1 MQSSLPGAQVARREE
16 VDNLWGRNNLNDF
29 FYNSILDDVF
39 NTYFDVNQQIVDTNF
54 AHILILFKAL
64 V

>member
-1 MQSSLPGAQVARREE
+1 MQSSLPGTQVARREE